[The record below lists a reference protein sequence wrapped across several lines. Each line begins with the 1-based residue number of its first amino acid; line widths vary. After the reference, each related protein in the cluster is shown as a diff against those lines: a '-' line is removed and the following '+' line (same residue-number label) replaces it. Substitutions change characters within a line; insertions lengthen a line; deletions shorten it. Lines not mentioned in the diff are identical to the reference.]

1 MKSPKY
7 QTGLERRYEYK
18 ERLEGILK
26 MLSGLPPEQQNP
38 VQIAFLQLMQDYNL
52 KLIEAGEKN
61 LPLVCT
67 WYGNAQEILSGM
79 GIRYYNPVMELMFN
93 LQFTDYADA
102 KECDHFALD
111 DKICSLVRYA
121 VWSIENHVH
130 VKPQAFIAMMEPCD
144 GQVMLH
150 QAFARSEYFK
160 DVPYFAIDPG
170 YDHTDKEYTYVAE
183 QLKKMVKFL
192 EEKTGAKYDFGKV
205 REVVEETN
213 KQYDIWAQVNE
224 TLRAT
229 PFPMPSF
236 TVGDVFWALTQH
248 LPSGDPRATGLM
260 QAVLGVCRDNV
271 AKHVGPVMNEQI
283 RILWPDLQP
292 LWGDALG
299 KWLAEEWNASVVMSF
314 QGATPYTKID
324 TSNEDA
330 MFFGLARRA
339 IAEVPMIRQGRGWV
353 DVFEEDVTHLVNE
366 YNCNAVVF
374 PGHMGH
380 KDQSGCGVFLKKICR
395 DLDVPVLTL
404 TTSLFDERY
413 TSLDKVKND
422 ISNFFSAAG
431 FKRAKH

>member
-93 LQFTDYADA
+93 LQFTNYADA

-150 QAFARSEYFK
+150 QAFARSDYFK

-170 YDHTDKEYTYVAE
+170 YGHTDKEYTYVAE

-192 EEKTGAKYDFGKV
+192 EEKTGAKYDFGKL

-260 QAVLGVCRDNV
+260 QAVLGACRDNV

-314 QGATPYTKID
+314 QGATPYTMID

-366 YNCNAVVF
+366 YNCNAVIF

-413 TSLDKVKND
+413 TSLGTTFRTSSPQRVL
-422 ISNFFSAAG
+422 SAPNTD
-431 FKRAKH
+431 